1 MKTNNEP
8 YYTITNISQHLGNH
22 KRPENEVQLGYY
34 LAGLIEG
41 DGCFSYKKLEIAFHE
56 KDKSAAFSLRRQLG
70 FGQIYTY
77 SQNKKAVRFTISNKK
92 GLRRVLDLVNGK
104 LVSSAKVN
112 QLVDKGIESRLGCK
126 ISNASLNICLLNH
139 WLAGFLDAG
148 GSIGIFV
155 ANSKTHT
162 HKKSVRL
169 EIKFTQKDKQIL
181 SLIASVFEVKLV
193 YKDKK
198 NIHRLKLTG
207 SNKIR
212 KIINY
217 LDDYHLQTIK
227 YTQYT
232 IFRRCARYVQSKQHL
247 EPNGL
252 EKIFRF
258 KKSLQSVYN

>member
-1 MKTNNEP
+1 MTLHNS
-8 YYTITNISQHLGNH
+8 TITNICEYLGKH
-22 KRPENEVQLGYY
+22 KSPENDAQLGYY

-56 KDKSAAFSLRRQLG
+56 KDNSAAYSLRIQLG

-92 GLRRVLDLVNGK
+92 GLKRVLDLINGK
-104 LVSSAKVN
+104 LVSTEKVN
-112 QLVDKGIESRLGCK
+112 QLIAKGYEFRLGCK
-126 ISNASLNICLLNH
+126 ILNASLNISLTNH
-139 WLAGFLDAG
+139 WLAGFLDAD

-155 ANSKTHT
+155 ANSKTHK

-169 EIKFTQKDKQIL
+169 EIKFTQKDKHIL
-181 SLIASVFEVKLV
+181 SLIASVFEVKPIS
-193 YKDKK
+193 KDKK
-198 NIHRLKLTG
+198 SIHRLKLTG

-212 KIINY
+212 TMINY
-217 LDDYHLQTIK
+217 LDSYHLQTIK

-232 IFRRCARYVQSKQHL
+232 IFRRCARYVESKQHL

-252 EKIFRF
+252 EKIVRF
-258 KKSLQSVYN
+258 KRSLQNVYN

>member
-1 MKTNNEP
+1 MLLP
-8 YYTITNISQHLGNH
+8 YSTITNICEHLGSH
-22 KRPENEVQLGYY
+22 KRPENDLQLGYY

-56 KDKSAAFSLRRQLG
+56 KDKSAAYSLRRQLG
-70 FGQIYTY
+70 FGQIYSY

-92 GLRRVLDLVNGK
+92 GLKRVLDLINGK
-104 LVSSAKVN
+104 LICSAKVN
-112 QLVDKGIESRLGCK
+112 QLIEKGYESRLGCK
-126 ISNASLNICLLNH
+126 ILNASLNICLTNH
-139 WLAGFLDAG
+139 WLAGFLDAD

-155 ANSKTHT
+155 ANSKTHKL
-162 HKKSVRL
+162 KKSVRL

-181 SLIASVFEVKLV
+181 SLIASIFEVKSI

-207 SNKIR
+207 SNKIK
-212 KIINY
+212 KIIDY

-232 IFRRCARYVQSKQHL
+232 IFRRCARYVQSKEHL
-247 EPNGL
+247 ESNGL

-258 KKSLQSVYN
+258 KRSLQSVYN